1 MSVFNHE
8 TTGWQSCQNLQ
19 RLSPTTSE
27 SRANRDHFSFMG
39 CQRNIHVFINY
50 TVEYNNETKLFKK
63 RLNPSKMLHF
73 FFFIRS
79 FKEKQEESVYYPA
92 LS

>member
-1 MSVFNHE
+1 MFCTLQLQIEKEMSVFNHE

-19 RLSPTTSE
+19 RLNSTTSQ
-27 SRANRDHFSFMG
+27 SRANRDHFSFVG

-63 RLNPSKMLHF
+63 GLIHPKFCTF
-73 FFFIRS
+73 FS
-79 FKEKQEESVYYPA
+79 YPVF
-92 LS
+92 